1 MTRGNFPTA
10 QGEIAGAAD
19 TEARGQVG
27 LHFRFREG
35 ALRSQLSP
43 ARCSRLLAQKVLT
56 VHAHMPC
63 ARYLDFGKGATL
75 SLIKPIRARS
85 RTSAFNLFPT
95 SCEAGTKRIGI
106 D

>member
-1 MTRGNFPTA
+1 M
-10 QGEIAGAAD
+10 
-19 TEARGQVG
+19 
-27 LHFRFREG
+27 
-35 ALRSQLSP
+35 
-43 ARCSRLLAQKVLT
+43 
-56 VHAHMPC
+56 HAHMPC

-85 RTSAFNLFPT
+85 RRSAFNLFPT